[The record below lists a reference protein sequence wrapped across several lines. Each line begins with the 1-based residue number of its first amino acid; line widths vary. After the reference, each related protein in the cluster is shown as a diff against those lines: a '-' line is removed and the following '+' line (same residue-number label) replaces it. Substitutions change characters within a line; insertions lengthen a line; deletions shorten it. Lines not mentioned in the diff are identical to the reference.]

1 MTRIS
6 KYRLDKDLEQEIF
19 TMFWGALSHLRSSH
33 AVSSFFSDLLS
44 DTEEVML
51 AKRFAVALLLLRGQK
66 PVTIA
71 ATIHVSFSMIRG
83 VSEWLTRATTSTKSL
98 LDRVQASQDITAFF
112 DTLESLMDKLPPRWG
127 TNWHEAGKAKWQRLG
142 ERSARSS
149 LR

>member
-6 KYRLDKDLEQEIF
+6 KYRLDKDLEREMF
-19 TMFWGALSHLRSSH
+19 TMFWGALSTLRSSH

-51 AKRFAVALLLLRGQK
+51 AKRFTVALLLLRGQK

-71 ATIHVSFSMIRG
+71 STIHVSFSMIRG
-83 VSEWLTRATTSTKSL
+83 VNEWITRANPATKAL
-98 LDRVQASQDITAFF
+98 LDRVRASQDIMAFL
-112 DTLESLMDKLPPRWG
+112 DKLESLMDTLPPRWG
-127 TNWHEAGKAKWQRLG
+127 TNWQAAGKAKWQRRG
-142 ERSARSS
+142 ERSTRTS